1 MSLLIFRVWR
11 ARDAAVGASY
21 LGRTDEWEM
30 VAVLGPAAAFELL
43 GESTR
48 LLKLAFRGS
57 RAGVPAL
64 LPEELVLGCSLE

>member
-1 MSLLIFRVWR
+1 MSLFIFSVWR
-11 ARDAAVGASY
+11 ARDATVGASY

-30 VAVLGPAAAFELL
+30 VEVLGPAVAFEPP

-57 RAGVPAL
+57 RPAPPAL